1 MVLSDFGELQVM
13 QDLFVDEDYAVD
25 AVGHPST
32 ILDVGANIGLSVLYF
47 RARYP
52 DAVIYAVEPHPE
64 SVRKLR
70 CNLAS
75 VRDVHILESAV
86 GRQDGTLELFDAP
99 GYSIG
104 VSAHPERDGGRRVA
118 VPVRRLESVMS
129 DVGLE
134 WVDLLKLDIERGGV
148 RCPVAIPRSR
158 SARVPWSV
166 SCTSAGQVDGGRF
179 LAPAQ
184 GVRRRSP
191 RSLAVGVRVRGA
203 EPKPRLKHSP
213 PLDPYNRHTANQSPE
228 RAGCGT
234 TTVDRARQP
243 DTTRTE

>member
-1 MVLSDFGELQVM
+1 M
-13 QDLFVDEDYAVD
+13 
-25 AVGHPST
+25 
-32 ILDVGANIGLSVLYF
+32 GANIGLSVLYF

-86 GRQDGTLELFDAP
+86 GRQDGTLELSDAP

-104 VSAHPERDGGRRVA
+104 VSAHREDDGGGRIA

-134 WVDLLKLDIERGGV
+134 WVDLLKLDIEGAELDALSPF
-148 RCPVAIPRSR
+148 PVARRAGAVVGELHLRRIGRPEADFWRLLEGFDVDVRNRSPWACEFVALNRSR
-158 SARVPWSV
+158 
-166 SCTSAGQVDGGRF
+166 G
-179 LAPAQ
+179 
-184 GVRRRSP
+184 
-191 RSLAVGVRVRGA
+191 
-203 EPKPRLKHSP
+203 
-213 PLDPYNRHTANQSPE
+213 
-228 RAGCGT
+228 
-234 TTVDRARQP
+234 
-243 DTTRTE
+243 